1 MTLRYQSF
9 LLALVFVFGSW
20 ALAQSTS
27 SIEGTVTEPTGAVIP
42 GAQVTLSN
50 PALGLQR
57 TAVTDS
63 AGIYRVPGLPVGDYT
78 LEVTAN
84 GFQKKR
90 VTGVHIDV
98 AARVVQNMQLAVGNV
113 SESVE
118 VSSDAPQ
125 IETVSQTV
133 GQTISQRTVQ
143 EIPLN
148 GRHFVDLGLLIPG
161 SVTPPQNGFL
171 TAPLRGQ
178 GSFAFNTAGQ
188 REDTVN
194 FMVNGINLNDQV
206 QNQITFQPSINTVS
220 EFRADNS
227 TYSAE
232 YGRSSGA
239 IVNIATRSGTN
250 AYHGEGFEF
259 LRNEALDARNF
270 FNIKPVRQS
279 PFKRNQFGA
288 AFGGPIYKD
297 KTFFFL
303 SYEGLRQRQGLTI
316 NQHVLTDADRTGVTN
331 AVSQQLLQFIPR
343 ANTGTDTFVGSA
355 VAPVDIDQ
363 GTADVS
369 HNFSSNDRLHFY
381 YAYQRDLRIEPTLQ
395 GNNIPGFGDTRSSA
409 RQIMTINETHS
420 FSPTLLNE
428 FRVGF
433 NRIHITFAPNN
444 LADPS
449 ALGIQNGK
457 SGNVGLPQI
466 SIQGPNLNF
475 GGPAGFPQGRGD
487 TTAVVSDS
495 ASWLRGKHSF
505 KFGTEVRRFYNNNFT
520 ADTGTLGFAKVADFQ
535 AGTPNAFSV
544 TLGNSPSRIVQGALG
559 MFAQDNYRVAKN
571 VTVELGLRWDW
582 FMTPAEARGRF
593 VNFDPST
600 KSLVQVGQPYQNN
613 ALNFQPRVGFSWD
626 VFGTG
631 KTVLRS
637 GYGLMADQPITNLV
651 TGLTSNYPLADPR
664 AFVSTKLKP
673 TTTYANLLTDAAISG
688 LSPIAVDP
696 DFENAIVHS
705 YNLNVQQQL
714 TSNVSMMVGYFG
726 SQGRQLRTRVN
737 QNQIVNPSTTP
748 PERPFD
754 KLSDSSPI
762 RPTAPLGNISEN
774 VSLGESSYNALWLT
788 ANMRAYHGLSL
799 NGSYTFSKSLDYTSQ
814 NGQGVVIQDSLHP
827 AGDRGLS
834 DFDARHRFVVNV
846 IYDLPFKGN
855 RFKEGWTLTTITQ
868 AQSGNPVNLVVGGFS
883 SLTGLATI
891 RPDIVGPISYPE
903 AFLANGNIQWF
914 DPSAF
919 KTSAT
924 PTPHF
929 GNLGR
934 NVVIGPGFTNVDFS
948 VIKNTKITERFT
960 TQFRTE
966 FFDLFNHPN
975 FGQPN
980 RTLGNATFGQIN
992 STRFP
997 TGDSGSSRQIQFGL
1011 KLMF

>member
-1 MTLRYQSF
+1 
-9 LLALVFVFGSW
+9 
-20 ALAQSTS
+20 
-27 SIEGTVTEPTGAVIP
+27 
-42 GAQVTLSN
+42 VTLTN

-57 TAVTDS
+57 SISTDS
-63 AGIYRVPGLPVGDYT
+63 AGIYRFPGLPVGDYS

-90 VTGVHIDV
+90 ITGVHVEV
-98 AARVVQNMQLAVGNV
+98 AARVVQDLTLAVGNV
-113 SESVE
+113 SEAIE

-125 IETVSQTV
+125 IETVSPTV

-194 FMVNGINLNDQV
+194 YMVNGINLNDQV

-220 EFRADNS
+220 EFRVDNS
-227 TYSAE
+227 TYSAQ

-239 IVNIATRSGTN
+239 IVNIATRSGANT
-250 AYHGEGFEF
+250 YHGEVFEF
-259 LRNEALDARNF
+259 LRNEALDARNY
-270 FNIKPVRQS
+270 FNPTSQRQS

-288 AFGGPIYKD
+288 AFGGPIIKD

-316 NQHVLTDADRTGVTN
+316 NQQVLTNAQRTAVTDP
-331 AVSQQLLQFIPR
+331 VSQKLLPLIPQ
-343 ANTGTDTFVGSA
+343 ANDPTGTLFIGSA
-355 VAPVDIDQ
+355 VAPVNIDQ

-369 HNFSSNDRLHFY
+369 HNISNNDRLHFY

-420 FSPTLLNE
+420 FSPSVLNE
-428 FRVGF
+428 FRLGF
-433 NRIHITFAPNN
+433 NRINITFAPNN
-444 LADPS
+444 LTDPS
-449 ALGIQNGK
+449 SLGILNGK

-466 SIQGPNLNF
+466 TINGPGLNF
-475 GGPAGFPQGRGD
+475 GGPTGFPQGRGD
-487 TTAVVSDS
+487 TTAVISDS
-495 ASWLRGKHSF
+495 LSWLRGKHSL
-505 KFGTEVRRFYNNNFT
+505 KLGAELRRFYNNNFT
-520 ADTGTLGFAKVADFQ
+520 SDTGTLGFLNVADFQ
-535 AGTPNAFSV
+535 AGRPNAFTV

-571 VTVELGLRWDW
+571 LSIELGLRWDW
-582 FMTPAEARGRF
+582 FMTPNEALGRF
-593 VNFDPST
+593 VNFDPT
-600 KSLVQVGQPYQNN
+600 TDSLARVGQPYQNN

-637 GYGLMADQPITNLV
+637 GYGLMADQPITNV
-651 TGLTSNYPLADPR
+651 ITPLTSNFPLADPR
-664 AFVSTKLKP
+664 AFVATTAKP
-673 TTTYANLLTDAAISG
+673 KTTYATLLPDAAVSG
-688 LSPIAVDP
+688 LNPTVVDP
-696 DFENAIVHS
+696 DFENGIVHS
-705 YNLNVQQQL
+705 YNLNIQQEL
-714 TSNVSMMVGYFG
+714 TPRVSMMIGYFG

-737 QNQIVNPSTTP
+737 ENQFVSGV
-748 PERPFD
+748 RPFPT
-754 KLSDSSPI
+754 LSASSPI
-762 RPTAPLGNISEN
+762 RPGSTLGNISEN
-774 VSLGESSYNALWLT
+774 VSIGESSYNALWLT
-788 ANMRAYHGLSL
+788 TNMRSYHGLSL
-799 NGSYTFSKSLDYTSQ
+799 TGSYTFSKSLDYTSQ
-814 NGQGVVIQDSLHP
+814 NGQGIVIQDSLHP

-834 DFDARHRFVVNV
+834 DFDARHRFVVSV

-855 RFKEGWTLTTITQ
+855 RLKEGWTLTTITQ
-868 AQSGNPVNLVVGGFS
+868 AQSGNPVNILANATGITG
-883 SLTGLATI
+883 LTGVGTI
-891 RPDIVGPISYPE
+891 RPDLIGPVDYVETRLP
-903 AFLANGNIQWF
+903 NGNIQWF
-914 DPSAF
+914 APTVCNPTIAPGCSGNFTFAIP
-919 KTSAT
+919 AT
-924 PTPHF
+924 TASTYHF

-934 NVVIGPGFTNVDFS
+934 NVVTGPGFTNVDFS

-960 TQFRTE
+960 NQFRVE

-975 FGQPN
+975 FGQPG
-980 RTLGNATFGQIN
+980 RTAQVGSTSFGVI
-992 STRFP
+992 STTRFP
-997 TGDSGSSRQIQFGL
+997 TGDSGSSRQIQFAL